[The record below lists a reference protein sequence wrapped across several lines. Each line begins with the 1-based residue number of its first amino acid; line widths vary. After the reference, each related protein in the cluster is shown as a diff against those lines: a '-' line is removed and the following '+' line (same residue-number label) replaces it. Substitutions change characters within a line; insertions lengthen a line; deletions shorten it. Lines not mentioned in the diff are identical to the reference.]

1 MQSQRLSLI
10 CLKKRAAE
18 SLCFFHL
25 ADMRRRCKGKKIPP
39 QQSERVFMW
48 LRAAS
53 DDGFDNFIL

>member
-1 MQSQRLSLI
+1 
-10 CLKKRAAE
+10 
-18 SLCFFHL
+18 
-25 ADMRRRCKGKKIPP
+25 MRRRCKGKKIPP